1 METPKG
7 MRDFLPEQMIKRE
20 EALDK
25 IRGTFREYGFRPLET
40 PAIEKMDV
48 LERKC
53 GEEIKGQ
60 IFRVEDDLGLRFDLT
75 VPLARVVTSGT
86 FQRPFKRYA
95 IGRAW
100 RKEEPQKGRLREFW
114 QADIDIIGTKGMEAE
129 AELLS
134 CASEC
139 LRRIGFKQFR
149 IRVNN
154 RKILSGLMNT
164 LRIKDETA
172 LFRIIDKLDKRGESF
187 VREELEKILK
197 KEQVDEIFSFM
208 LSRGRD
214 EEKLSLASKYDKEG
228 ADELRDLLVYGK
240 DYGLSLDIDFSLVR
254 GLDYYTG
261 PVFEI
266 SISKEIG
273 SVAGGGRYDSL
284 LSLYGQGDCATGISL
299 GIERL
304 MALMEKGEKQTLTT
318 AYVAPIKEEF
328 YSYGVEVVKELRDKG
343 IRAEID
349 LNKRNL
355 RKQLDYANA
364 LSIPFVLIVGEKEKK
379 EKKVT
384 LRDMKSG
391 KESLLSIGEAIKEIK
406 RS

>member
-7 MRDFLPEQMIKRE
+7 MRDFLPDQMIKRE
-20 EALDK
+20 DALDK
-25 IRGTFREYGFRPLET
+25 IRNTFRKYGFKPLET
-40 PAIEKMDV
+40 PALEK
-48 LERKC
+48 LEALDRKC

-100 RKEEPQKGRLREFW
+100 RKEEPQKGRLREFV
-114 QADIDIIGTKGMEAE
+114 QADIDIVGTKGMEAD
-129 AELLS
+129 AELLA
-134 CASEC
+134 CASDC
-139 LRRIGFKQFR
+139 LKELGFKSFR

-154 RKILSGLMNT
+154 RKILGGLMAA
-164 LRIKDETA
+164 LKIKDETA
-172 LFRIIDKLDKRGESF
+172 VFRLIDKLDKRGESF
-187 VREELEKILK
+187 VREELVELLK
-197 KEQVDEIFSFM
+197 KEDIEEIFSFM
-208 LSRGRD
+208 LARGRD
-214 EEKLSLASKYDKEG
+214 EEKLSLASKYSKEG
-228 ADELRDLLVYGK
+228 ADELRELLIYGK
-240 DYGLSLDIDFSLVR
+240 EYGLSLDVDFSLVR

-273 SVAGGGRYDSL
+273 SVSGGGRYDGL
-284 LSLYGQGDCATGISL
+284 LSLYGQGDYATGISL

-304 MALMEKGEKQTLTT
+304 MALIGEGEKQTLTV

-328 YSYGVEVVKELRDKG
+328 YSYGIEVAKSLREKG
-343 IRAEID
+343 INAEID

-355 RKQLDYANA
+355 RKQLDYANSS
-364 LSIPFVLIVGEKEKK
+364 SIPFVLILGEKEKK

-391 KESLLSIGEAIKEIK
+391 KESFLSIAEAIKEINSK
-406 RS
+406 